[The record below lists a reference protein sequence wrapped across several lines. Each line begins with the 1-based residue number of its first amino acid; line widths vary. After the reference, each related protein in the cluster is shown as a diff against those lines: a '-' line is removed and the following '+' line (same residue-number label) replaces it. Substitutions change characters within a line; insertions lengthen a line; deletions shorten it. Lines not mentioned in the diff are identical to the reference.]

1 MSESEGIGIGSLIR
15 DMLDLAGDMDGFLS
29 AIDSLDSGDTCTI
42 AVTLSA
48 FYKDG
53 KWKLHVSDEFINAF
67 MGYPDSEEYPEEVI
81 QKIEALELEIEIRR
95 RIGRRISKS
104 GPMRGRRNLR
114 TGLRGFLIKP
124 PFWLVF
130 F

>member
-42 AVTLSA
+42 AVTPFRL
-48 FYKDG
+48 FTKTG

-67 MGYPDSEEYPEEVI
+67 MGYPEF
-81 QKIEALELEIEIRR
+81 
-95 RIGRRISKS
+95 GRIS
-104 GPMRGRRNLR
+104 
-114 TGLRGFLIKP
+114 
-124 PFWLVF
+124 
-130 F
+130 